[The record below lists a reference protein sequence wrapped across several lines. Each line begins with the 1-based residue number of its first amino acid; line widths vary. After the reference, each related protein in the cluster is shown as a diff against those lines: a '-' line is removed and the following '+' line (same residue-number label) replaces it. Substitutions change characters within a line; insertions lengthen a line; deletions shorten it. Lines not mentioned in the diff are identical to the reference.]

1 VELSISG
8 HCPQKDQHDY
18 DEFWVGGRVGY
29 QQISK
34 GKAKQ
39 VEESQ
44 EGAIDM
50 GSKGMQ
56 VPAFDRAVSD
66 G

>member
-1 VELSISG
+1 
-8 HCPQKDQHDY
+8 
-18 DEFWVGGRVGY
+18 VGGRVGY